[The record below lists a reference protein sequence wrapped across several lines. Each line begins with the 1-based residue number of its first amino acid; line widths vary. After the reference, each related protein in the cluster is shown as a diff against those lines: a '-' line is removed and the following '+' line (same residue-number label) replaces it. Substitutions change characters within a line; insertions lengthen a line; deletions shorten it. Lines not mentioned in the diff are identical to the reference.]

1 MPMAEILF
9 ISPYIELA
17 EIALKAI
24 GNKDDMDIEV
34 TRMDEAVEL
43 ALKAERQGCQVI
55 ISRGLTASKI
65 RNSKVELPV
74 IDIRIGG
81 YDVLMAYNE
90 AKRIGDKVGIV
101 DVEDVIL
108 GLVSLEKIADEKIV
122 KYTCKNDLDD
132 IGNGISYLKKQGVE
146 VVIGKIAMAREARAR
161 GLDAVVITSAYETV
175 RMAILE
181 ARRVNTVR
189 KRERSKAEQLKV
201 MLTIYS

>member
-122 KYTCKNDLDD
+122 KYTC
-132 IGNGISYLKKQGVE
+132 
-146 VVIGKIAMAREARAR
+146 
-161 GLDAVVITSAYETV
+161 
-175 RMAILE
+175 
-181 ARRVNTVR
+181 
-189 KRERSKAEQLKV
+189 
-201 MLTIYS
+201 